1 MISVKRT
8 KYLGDYKLE
17 IEFSTGDIK
26 VVDLES
32 HLEGEIFEPVK
43 KIEYF
48 KTVKVNPEFE
58 TIYWENGADI
68 APEFLFEIGKDK

>member
-1 MISVKRT
+1 MGNNAQKA
-8 KYLGDYKLE
+8 KPL
-17 IEFSTGDIK
+17 
-26 VVDLES
+26 
-32 HLEGEIFEPVK
+32 K

-68 APEFLFEIGKDK
+68 APEFLFDIGRNK

>member
-1 MISVKRT
+1 MISVKKA
-8 KYLGDYKLE
+8 KYLGQYKLE

-26 VVDLES
+26 EVDLEQ
-32 HLEGEIFEPVK
+32 HLEGEVFEPIK
-43 KIEYF
+43 KVEYF

-68 APEFLFEIGKDK
+68 APEFLFDIGK